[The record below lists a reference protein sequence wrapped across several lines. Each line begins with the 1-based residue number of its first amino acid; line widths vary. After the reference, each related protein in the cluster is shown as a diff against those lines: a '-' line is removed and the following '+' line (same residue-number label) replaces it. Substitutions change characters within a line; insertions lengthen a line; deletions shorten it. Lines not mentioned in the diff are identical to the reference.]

1 MASRRRTTIIFA
13 ACALPIFG
21 ACVFATWQARLW
33 ASLAGA
39 CAITAALLALIIWK
53 IRNTPTDVSV
63 HTPVGDSDDTL
74 LHRLI
79 FDQLPT
85 PLVGLQNNTAKAVN
99 RSARFLFDTDE
110 RIVPPPA
117 ELFLPH
123 ISHIS
128 LAGRQWR
135 VDRVN
140 ANVRDSFASIVA
152 LIDVEAEG
160 RAAEARA
167 SAELIQVLGHELLN
181 GLAPIASL
189 AESALAIVERHG
201 ALDPLLGDIMGTLAR
216 RAEGLQRFT
225 EDYRALAR
233 LPEPEL
239 ALVPVNDLLMDLEHM
254 FGGRWGENVG
264 LTVGRAADHRVSVDR
279 NQVTQA
285 LWALL
290 SNAAEAALAGEARP
304 AVSLASRST
313 LVTVVFEVIDS
324 GAGVTSADRNR
335 IFRPFYTSK
344 SGGSGIGLSLARQI
358 ARAHGGDV
366 TLQPAM
372 PTTFRFELPA

>member
-1 MASRRRTTIIFA
+1 
-13 ACALPIFG
+13 
-21 ACVFATWQARLW
+21 
-33 ASLAGA
+33 
-39 CAITAALLALIIWK
+39 
-53 IRNTPTDVSV
+53 
-63 HTPVGDSDDTL
+63 
-74 LHRLI
+74 
-79 FDQLPT
+79 
-85 PLVGLQNNTAKAVN
+85 
-99 RSARFLFDTDE
+99 
-110 RIVPPPA
+110 
-117 ELFLPH
+117 
-123 ISHIS
+123 
-128 LAGRQWR
+128 
-135 VDRVN
+135 
-140 ANVRDSFASIVA
+140 
-152 LIDVEAEG
+152 
-160 RAAEARA
+160 
-167 SAELIQVLGHELLN
+167 LGHELLN